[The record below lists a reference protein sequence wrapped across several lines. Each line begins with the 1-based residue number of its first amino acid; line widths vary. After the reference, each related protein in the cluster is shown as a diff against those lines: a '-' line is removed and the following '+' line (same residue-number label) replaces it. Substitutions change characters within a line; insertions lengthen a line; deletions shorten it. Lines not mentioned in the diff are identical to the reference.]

1 MLVAAAAVAVAAT
14 AIASADLGTEPY
26 CFHYYY
32 CIDWLYLAILDTLV
46 VADYTGDI
54 VGLWQN
60 LDDV

>member
-1 MLVAAAAVAVAAT
+1 MLVVAVAVAVAVT
-14 AIASADLGTEPY
+14 AIVSADLGTEPY
-26 CFHYYY
+26 CFRYYY

-46 VADYTGDI
+46 VADYTEDT